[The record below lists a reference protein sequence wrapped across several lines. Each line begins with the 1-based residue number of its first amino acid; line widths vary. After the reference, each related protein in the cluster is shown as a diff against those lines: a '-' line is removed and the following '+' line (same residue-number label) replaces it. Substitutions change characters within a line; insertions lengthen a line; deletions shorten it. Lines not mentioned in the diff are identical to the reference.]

1 LLIKSIDQIKLKH
14 EEQLKNDISTIQLNS
29 LNSLKKQ
36 GNNNF
41 AKLGFNQEVRSN
53 MLRNYYENSERINE
67 TLAEE
72 NNSEN

>member
-14 EEQLKNDISTIQLNS
+14 EEQLKNNRSTIQLNS
-29 LNSLKKQ
+29 HKSLKRQ

>member
-1 LLIKSIDQIKLKH
+1 MLIKSIDQIKLKH